1 MDSKILLDSSQGELE
16 ILDFTVKDVQ
26 YAINVAKVQEVIKAK
41 HVTPSPMSPRGV
53 RGMCLIRDDIYTVID
68 LREILYGE
76 KTEITDDIFFILS
89 NFNKQ
94 FNAFIVDKLDSIKRI
109 AWSEMLK
116 PSEILNSSDEV
127 NIVGII
133 NYKNDLISILDFE
146 KIISDINPALG
157 LKTDDVDIPDED
169 LAAKRAEHTIL
180 IADDSKMI
188 NKLLTDTIAKAGYHT
203 ISVEDGKQSLDLVL
217 STDKI
222 SLLVSDVEM
231 PQMDGLESSRL
242 IKEKKPDFSILIFSS
257 LVNDALERKVED
269 LKLDGMITKPE
280 IGELVSHIDKLL
292 LGR

>member
-41 HVTPSPMSPRGV
+41 HVTPSPMSPKGV

-157 LKTDDVDIPDED
+157 LKTDDVDIPDEE

-188 NKLLTDTIAKAGYHT
+188 NKLLTDTIAKAGYCT
-203 ISVEDGKQSLDLVL
+203 ISVEDGKQSIEKL
-217 STDKI
+217 KENNNI
-222 SLLVSDVEM
+222 SLLVTDIEM
-231 PQMDGLESSRL
+231 SVMDGLESARL
-242 IKEKKPDFSILIFSS
+242 IKQDRPDFPIIAFSS
-257 LVNDALERKVED
+257 LVNEALKRKVED

-280 IGELVSHIDKLL
+280 IGQLITKIDSILEV
-292 LGR
+292 